1 MDMAIIWILLGAW
14 FIWENTEVLNSLSVW
29 RLVAAIVIL
38 TIGAPVFLLS
48 DLLEL
53 LLDIITGEED
63 GE

>member
-1 MDMAIIWILLGAW
+1 MVMAIIWILLGAW

-53 LLDIITGEED
+53 LLDIIMGEED

>member
-53 LLDIITGEED
+53 LLDIVVGEED

>member
-29 RLVAAIVIL
+29 RMVAAIVVL

-53 LLDIITGEED
+53 LLDIIMGEED